1 MKAILDNSTIFFF
14 NFIFLHEQ
22 ILCETTQGHTISF
35 FPPPFML
42 QQNKTKKNIFFFSLS
57 LFILKSLKPKMVQPC
72 KCLAYRD
79 MEQPSINLKYQIH
92 YCLTPSQ
99 LSTS

>member
-42 QQNKTKKNIFFFSLS
+42 QQNKTKKKHFLFFLSLS
-57 LFILKSLKPKMVQPC
+57 LFLNHSNQTWCNRVSVSHIGIWSN
-72 KCLAYRD
+72 R
-79 MEQPSINLKYQIH
+79 PS
-92 YCLTPSQ
+92 T
-99 LSTS
+99 